1 MSDVGALLKAI
12 DKSPEAGGD
21 TDYEVPE
28 VQKYLVQYRV
38 FSDLVS
44 SLMHELTRSEDL
56 TEEKARYLTRNLE
69 QLKEVIGPIYED
81 LVEFATLL
89 REDNIEQYKK
99 ARKEEMENGFL
110 TNALHAP
117 GSNIKKAGQNSVSNL
132 TEEKNTFAL
141 NVLRRVRAKLEGRE
155 PDVLRRSS
163 VAEQVD
169 FIIREATSLDNLS
182 LLYEG
187 WTSWI

>member
-1 MSDVGALLKAI
+1 MG
-12 DKSPEAGGD
+12 
-21 TDYEVPE
+21 
-28 VQKYLVQYRV
+28 
-38 FSDLVS
+38 
-44 SLMHELTRSEDL
+44 
-56 TEEKARYLTRNLE
+56 
-69 QLKEVIGPIYED
+69 
-81 LVEFATLL
+81 
-89 REDNIEQYKK
+89 
-99 ARKEEMENGFL
+99 NGFMANVL
-110 TNALHAP
+110 NTAESNA
-117 GSNIKKAGQNSVSNL
+117 KKPTSSCLNGAVNNV

>member
-1 MSDVGALLKAI
+1 MANVLNT
-12 DKSPEAGGD
+12 AG
-21 TDYEVPE
+21 
-28 VQKYLVQYRV
+28 
-38 FSDLVS
+38 SN
-44 SLMHELTRSEDL
+44 
-56 TEEKARYLTRNLE
+56 A
-69 QLKEVIGPIYED
+69 
-81 LVEFATLL
+81 
-89 REDNIEQYKK
+89 KK
-99 ARKEEMENGFL
+99 L
-110 TNALHAP
+110 TN
-117 GSNIKKAGQNSVSNL
+117 NV